1 MNADTL
7 LDAVREATATELSR
21 LGSSKALY
29 AATEGDLDAESVFR
43 AAATAERAAAETF
56 EKWADAEADETAAPA
71 YRETAAEEREHAE
84 RVREELD
91 GDAAAASGDPGGAE
105 ERPALATHLRD
116 LDDTVARAGG
126 FLGRVLVADESKSQ
140 YVGYFVGDADPQSAA
155 VFRELRG
162 DLEDQRERALDLLD
176 AVCDTEAEWERAEAA
191 AVEAIEAAYEAHVE
205 TLESLGV
212 DPKPVC

>member
-1 MNADTL
+1 MNADAL

-56 EKWADAEADETAAPA
+56 EAWANAEADETAAA
-71 YRETAAEEREHAE
+71 AFRETAAEEREHAA

-91 GDAAAASGDPGGAE
+91 GDTAEESAGGAE
-105 ERPALATHLRD
+105 DLPALAPHLRD
-116 LDDTVARAGG
+116 LDATVARAGG

-162 DLEDQRERALDLLD
+162 DLEGQRERALDLLD
-176 AVCDTEAEWERAEAA
+176 AVCETEEDWERAEAA
-191 AVEAIEAAYEAHVE
+191 AVGAIEAAYEAHVE
-205 TLESLGV
+205 ALESLGV

>member
-1 MNADTL
+1 MNADAL
-7 LDAVREATATELSR
+7 LDSVREATATELSR

-29 AATEGDLDAESVFR
+29 AATGGDLDAESVFR

-56 EKWADAEADETAAPA
+56 EAWADAESTEAAATAF
-71 YRETAAEEREHAE
+71 RETAAEEREHAA

-91 GDAAAASGDPGGAE
+91 GDAAGDAGGTHADDE
-105 ERPALATHLRD
+105 PPALAAHLRG

-155 VFRELRG
+155 VFRELRE
-162 DLEDQRERALDLLD
+162 DLAGQRERALDLLD
-176 AVCDTEAEWERAEAA
+176 AVCETEADWERAEAA
-191 AVEAIEAAYEAHVE
+191 AVAAVEAAYEAHVE
-205 TLESLGV
+205 ALESLGV

>member
-1 MNADTL
+1 MNADAL
-7 LDAVREATATELSR
+7 LEGVREATATELSR

-29 AATEGDLDAESVFR
+29 ADTGGDLDAETVFR
-43 AAATAERAAAETF
+43 AAETAERAAAETF
-56 EKWADAEADETAAPA
+56 EAWADAEANETAAAA

-91 GDAAAASGDPGGAE
+91 GDAAGEAAGASDE
-105 ERPALATHLRD
+105 EGVPALAAHLRG

-155 VFRELRG
+155 VFRDLRG
-162 DLEDQRERALDLLD
+162 DLEGQRERALDLLD
-176 AVCDTEAEWERAEAA
+176 AVCETEADWERAEAA
-191 AVEAIEAAYEAHVE
+191 AVEAVEAAYEAHVE
-205 TLESLGV
+205 ALESLGV

>member
-1 MNADTL
+1 MNADAL

-56 EKWADAEADETAAPA
+56 EAWANAEADETAAA
-71 YRETAAEEREHAE
+71 AFRETAAEEREHAA

-91 GDAAAASGDPGGAE
+91 GDTAE
-105 ERPALATHLRD
+105 ESAGGDEDLPALATHLRD

-162 DLEDQRERALDLLD
+162 DLEGQRERALDLLD
-176 AVCDTEAEWERAEAA
+176 AVCETEEDWERAEAA
-191 AVEAIEAAYEAHVE
+191 AVGAIEAAYEAHVE
-205 TLESLGV
+205 ALESLGV